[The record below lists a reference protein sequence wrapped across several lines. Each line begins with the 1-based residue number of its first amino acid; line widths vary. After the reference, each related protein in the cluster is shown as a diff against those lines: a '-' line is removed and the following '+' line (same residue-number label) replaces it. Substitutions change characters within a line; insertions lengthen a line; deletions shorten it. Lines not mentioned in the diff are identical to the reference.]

1 MAQIWE
7 YIANYNPQGF
17 YEDNRSKMLSNDIK
31 SVQLNAAN
39 RENERQKKI
48 WAIEDALANGDDS
61 MLRAYGVYAPE
72 KRGKLIENEEKML
85 EYARPLAEAYM
96 QASPENKAKVYGQIY
111 NRLKGVMDVSDMPV
125 QWNED
130 VDGIMETIANSDPQK
145 QRDLRV
151 AELQEQR
158 DARLNEY
165 TKERDTTQFGRDL
178 QKMELAHQYSEQ
190 SAENNLNRDIRKLQ
204 FAYDKADEKT
214 KKAAD
219 FISQAFTDGKIS
231 ETDYITALGKTL
243 GAEISPKS
251 AVEKLGEDFIT
262 GNMTPEQEQ
271 DYISRLNALN
281 MAKNT
286 KSARTPA
293 QEAKDLYGAG
303 YTPESILK
311 YQQSGNV
318 NDLEPRPI
326 QGGSIAADVQKYNM
340 YNQEKNRIENEQGAP
355 LSDEQDLDLQGKL
368 GIDGQ
373 GLKNAEFAIK
383 HGYKME
389 EIGAQNQGKLE
400 AIDKQGQNAINLE
413 NVKFGHNL
421 TMADVNEAN
430 AEKLENL
437 KNQNRVGLA
446 FINDKISQGKELRE
460 LDNKKALEEFK
471 NQLPTKEKL
480 NYVAMANEMTRQ
492 GMPTTAEELLLN
504 DYQNALKTAEVDR
517 QYKQAETLKA
527 LREKETDFQKN
538 AQWLIDNG
546 AAKGIDEA
554 VGILKPNN
562 KSLGKAGDV
571 VNGVVLT
578 GYPAYDEAML
588 KEKAKQDMNR
598 MGGENYIKME
608 RERLEP
614 VLKAAYKAAKDG
626 EGIGIVTGLKS
637 KYWGTTEQG
646 AKNIA
651 AIKTLQN
658 MALKVVIAQLKAA
671 GAGARSFDSD
681 KERETYVPDF
691 EINQN
696 HEVLAQTIKQF
707 ADKLLDIKL
716 ED

>member
-125 QWNED
+125 QWNEN

-190 SAENNLNRDIRKLQ
+190 SAENNLNREIRKLQ

-214 KKAAD
+214 KRAAD

-243 GAEISPKS
+243 GADISPKS
-251 AVEKLGEDFIT
+251 KVEKMGEDYIT

-271 DYISRLNALN
+271 DYLSRVNALN
-281 MAKNT
+281 LANST
-286 KSARTPA
+286 SKSRTPEQNLADMTKAFYNVSKSDLSPEQKNLQWKNMTGQDVDFTKQNEIVDTMDALIQANEEKNYGLTINDIASIAGKRNTSGQAFNLA
-293 QEAKDLYGAG
+293 QAQGEGALPSKLKEIEAK
-303 YTPESILK
+303 K
-311 YQQSGNV
+311 QSN
-318 NDLEPRPI
+318 
-326 QGGSIAADVQKYNM
+326 
-340 YNQEKNRIENEQGAP
+340 
-355 LSDEQDLDLQGKL
+355 
-368 GIDGQ
+368 ID
-373 GLKNAEFAIK
+373 
-383 HGYKME
+383 
-389 EIGAQNQGKLE
+389 
-400 AIDKQGQNAINLE
+400 LE
-413 NVKFGHNL
+413 NVKLGHKL

-437 KNQNRVGLA
+437 KNQNRIGLA
-446 FINDKISQGKELRE
+446 WINDEISKGKELRQ
-460 LDNKKALEEFK
+460 LDNDKSLAEFK
-471 NQLPTKEKL
+471 NQLPTQEKL
-480 NYVAMANEMTRQ
+480 KYIAMANEMTRQ

-517 QYKQAETLKA
+517 QYKQAQTEKA
-527 LREKETDFQKN
+527 LREKQTELQQN
-538 AQWLIDNG
+538 AQWLVDNG
-546 AAKGIDEA
+546 VSEDLGKAVEMLNTKG
-554 VGILKPNN
+554 

-571 VNGVVLT
+571 VNGVTLT

-588 KEKAKQDMNR
+588 KKKAEEDAEDTKNKDFIQKQA
-598 MGGENYIKME
+598 KK
-608 RERLEP
+608 LKP
-614 VLKAAYKAAKDG
+614 VLKAAYKAAKNG
-626 EGIGIVTGLKS
+626 EGIGVISGKINTYVRSS
-637 KYWGTTEQG
+637 KQ
-646 AKNIA
+646 ASKNIA
-651 AIKTLQN
+651 AINTLKN
-658 MALKVVIAQLKAA
+658 LAGPTMIAQLKAA
-671 GAGARSFDSD
+671 GAGARSFDSEG
-681 KERETYVPDF
+681 ERDAYLPKF
-691 EINQN
+691 EIYQN
-696 HEVLAQTIKQF
+696 ADVLAQTIKQF
-707 ADKLLDIKL
+707 ADKMLDIEL